1 MNMIRAAARTGS
13 GEPSP
18 ASSTRHAC
26 MVMAMAASTLSRAAA
41 TVANPRSPRA
51 ARTAVHS
58 RATA

>member
-1 MNMIRAAARTGS
+1 MNMIRAAARAGS

-26 MVMAMAASTLSRAAA
+26 IVMTMATSTLSRAAA
-41 TVANPRSPRA
+41 TVPNPRSPSA
-51 ARTAVHS
+51 ARTLVHS